1 MKRLSIV
8 ALLLMFSVATFA
20 QDKDKFNFGFRMG
33 TSFADKSPNDD
44 ENSKKLISPAA
55 GFLFEIPILEY
66 LEIRPELNF
75 GSQGFRSKTGSLVSS
90 TWLGYVQVPI
100 LIRGQYGND
109 KVRGFVQAGPQFGY
123 GAFILSRIMNKDT
136 DDKEKES
143 YTFDELELKPF
154 DMGLA
159 GGLGVEFPKAG
170 HLELELRFYKGFS
183 DLKDWGSGGRPD
195 GADKVTNNALTVS
208 LAFKI

>member
-1 MKRLSIV
+1 
-8 ALLLMFSVATFA
+8 MFSVATFA

-33 TSFADKSPNDD
+33 VSFADVSPNELKDA
-44 ENSKKLISPAA
+44 KKLVSPTA

-75 GSQGFRSKTGSLVSS
+75 GSQGFRIKTGSNVYSR
-90 TWLGYVQVPI
+90 WLGYAQVPI

-123 GAFILSRIMNKDT
+123 GAFVLDRSMNKDT
-136 DDKEKES
+136 DDKEKDS
-143 YTFDELELKPF
+143 YTFDELKYNAF

-159 GGLGVEFPKAG
+159 GGVGVEFPKAG

-183 DLKDWGSGGRPD
+183 DLNDWGSGGRPD
-195 GADKVTNNALTVS
+195 GTDKLTNNALTVS